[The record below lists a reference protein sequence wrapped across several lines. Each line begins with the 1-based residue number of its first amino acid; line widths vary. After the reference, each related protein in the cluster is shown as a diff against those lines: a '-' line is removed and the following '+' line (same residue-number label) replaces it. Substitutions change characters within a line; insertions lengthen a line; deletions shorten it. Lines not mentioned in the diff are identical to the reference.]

1 MKLQIYRHDIN
12 SLRFFAVLLVFF
24 SHISVSG
31 FSNGFIGVD
40 IFFVIS
46 GFFITSLLNQK
57 IQKKEIFDFLIRRT
71 KRLIPNLFLICFLIF
86 FCSLIFIPGYVL
98 EKLFLNFFS
107 SIFGFANINF
117 IIQSKDYFGPSSE
130 INPFLHIWSLSVEKH
145 FYIIFLLIF
154 IFFSNYL
161 TRLKLIFILTITI
174 LSLLLSI
181 DLSSIN
187 HFYYLTPIRIFE
199 FGIGC
204 LVCMVN
210 LEIKK
215 KNQNILSLTALV
227 ILVFS
232 MFFIDPN
239 KGIPGWQVFF
249 PCFAVGIILITRDSK
264 INELI
269 SNKFLSYL
277 GKLSYLIYLIHWPLI
292 IIISFQYQLTS
303 ELKIIIFIITILS
316 SSFLYHFYE
325 KKIRFGKKNFQLF
338 LIISSILILFI
349 FYLNFNNFLKK
360 ENNSFQ
366 DRFLEER
373 SSRYKIKETPIISN
387 MINQILF
394 IGDSFADDLYHSV
407 SKDSFVVNGQ
417 MVQKIQMDTV
427 CYNLAHRRSW
437 LGRIK
442 NTVGTCEKQRK
453 QLQETISKNKPKV
466 IILVNH
472 WKTHNYKF
480 VVDAV
485 KMINQNEKTRL
496 IIVGMR
502 DTFNEYDQ
510 IFSRNTIIESVNKEF
525 YNYRNNIEKTNN
537 FLKKISNQNNIYF
550 FQPTNIC
557 NLDNLTCDLV
567 DEKTGEIK
575 YLDYS
580 HYTIKYSKEIMNE
593 IKKILK

>member
-31 FSNGFIGVD
+31 FKNGFIGVD

-46 GFFITSLLNQK
+46 GFFITTLLNQNL
-57 IQKKEIFDFLIRRT
+57 QKKEILDFLIRRT

-86 FCSLIFIPGYVL
+86 FCSQIFLPEYVL
-98 EKLFLNFFS
+98 KNLHLNFFS

-145 FYIIFLLIF
+145 FYIIFLIIF

-161 TRLKLIFILTITI
+161 TRFKFIFICIISI
-174 LSLLLSI
+174 LSLLLST
-181 DLSSIN
+181 DLLSIN
-187 HFYYLTPIRIFE
+187 HFYYLTPLRIFE

-210 LEIKK
+210 LKIKK
-215 KNQNILSLTALV
+215 KNQNILSVIALT
-227 ILVFS
+227 ILILS
-232 MFFIDPN
+232 MFFIDSN

-249 PCFAVGIILITRDSK
+249 PCFAIGMILITPDSK

-292 IIISFQYQLTS
+292 IFISFHYQLTF
-303 ELKIIIFIITILS
+303 ELKIIIFLITLLS

-325 KKIRFGKKNFQLF
+325 KNLRFGQKNFQLF

-349 FYLNFNNFLKK
+349 SYLNFDNFLVKQNNNFQNK
-360 ENNSFQ
+360 
-366 DRFLEER
+366 FLEER
-373 SSRYKIKETPIISN
+373 SSRYETKEIPIRTD

-394 IGDSFADDLYHSV
+394 VGDSFADDLYQTLV
-407 SKDSFVVNGQ
+407 KDFFVVNNQ
-417 MVQKIQMDTV
+417 KVQKIQIDTI
-427 CYNLAHRRSW
+427 CYNLNHRRSW
-437 LGRIK
+437 LGIIK
-442 NTVGTCEKQRK
+442 NKVGTCEKQRI
-453 QLQETISKNKPKV
+453 QLQKTISRNKPKV

-472 WKTHNYKF
+472 WKVHNYKF
-480 VVDAV
+480 VRDAV
-485 KMINQNEKTRL
+485 KIINSSEQTKF

-502 DTFNEYDQ
+502 DTFSEYDQ
-510 IFSRNTIIESVNKEF
+510 IFSRNTKREVVNKEF
-525 YNYRNNIEKTNN
+525 YIYRNKIEKINN
-537 FLKKISNQNNIYF
+537 FLKEISNDNNIHF
-550 FQPTNIC
+550 FQPSNPC
-557 NLDNLTCDLV
+557 NLNKSTCNLV
-567 DEKTGEIK
+567 DEETGEIK

-580 HYTIKYSKEIMNE
+580 HYTMGYSKKIMNE
-593 IKKILK
+593 IKKVLK

>member
-1 MKLQIYRHDIN
+1 MNHN
-12 SLRFFAVLLVFF
+12 
-24 SHISVSG
+24 
-31 FSNGFIGVD
+31 N
-40 IFFVIS
+40 
-46 GFFITSLLNQK
+46 
-57 IQKKEIFDFLIRRT
+57 
-71 KRLIPNLFLICFLIF
+71 
-86 FCSLIFIPGYVL
+86 
-98 EKLFLNFFS
+98 
-107 SIFGFANINF
+107 
-117 IIQSKDYFGPSSE
+117 
-130 INPFLHIWSLSVEKH
+130 
-145 FYIIFLLIF
+145 IFL
-154 IFFSNYL
+154 
-161 TRLKLIFILTITI
+161 T
-174 LSLLLSI
+174 
-181 DLSSIN
+181 
-187 HFYYLTPIRIFE
+187 
-199 FGIGC
+199 
-204 LVCMVN
+204 
-210 LEIKK
+210 
-215 KNQNILSLTALV
+215 
-227 ILVFS
+227 
-232 MFFIDPN
+232 
-239 KGIPGWQVFF
+239 
-249 PCFAVGIILITRDSK
+249 
-264 INELI
+264 
-269 SNKFLSYL
+269 
-277 GKLSYLIYLIHWPLI
+277 
-292 IIISFQYQLTS
+292 
-303 ELKIIIFIITILS
+303 IFIITILS

-485 KMINQNEKTRL
+485 KIINQNENTRL

-557 NLDNLTCDLV
+557 NLDKLTCDLV